1 MTARQVLSIPWGKI
15 SKRKVHKY
23 RVPEIC
29 DYIKIVFTLMII
41 EELHTWKSYSFV
53 FQLGMGNSQIPFT
66 ETLNVFRLFNGFT
79 TILEGSNF
87 LKCIL

>member
-1 MTARQVLSIPWGKI
+1 ML
-15 SKRKVHKY
+15 
-23 RVPEIC
+23 
-29 DYIKIVFTLMII
+29 I

-87 LKCIL
+87 LKRIL